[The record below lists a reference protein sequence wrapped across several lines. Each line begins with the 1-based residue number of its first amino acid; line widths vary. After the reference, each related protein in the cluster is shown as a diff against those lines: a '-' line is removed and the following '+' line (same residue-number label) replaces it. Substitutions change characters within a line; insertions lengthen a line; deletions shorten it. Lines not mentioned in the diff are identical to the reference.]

1 MKDRLFAQRHVRIKI
16 LMYTVFLLYGVIFFR
31 LFQLQVDQ
39 KYFLAE
45 KAQKQHHDVEVI
57 RPVRGIF
64 HDRNKKPL
72 VFNQKSWDIALI
84 PAQKKIDEK
93 SKKQLFEKYPEI
105 AKKLSAEK
113 WGSFCWL
120 ERQAS
125 SDKKELIEHV
135 IPAVVSFVSS
145 KRYYPY
151 EHSAHLLGF
160 TNIDGKGLAGL
171 ELLYSTTLAG
181 KTGKKVSMRQGKKSK
196 KTFNETV
203 VKPCLSGESI
213 LLTIDER
220 LQSVAYQVLSEKVDE
235 VQAEYGSVM
244 IVDPTSGEVLSMVSY
259 PSFDQHQVKKEDLEK
274 SINRATN
281 VSWEVGSVIKGLLAL
296 AALDEELVT
305 PDSLI
310 DCSCTTTKLGGI
322 TVKHTRN
329 MGKIPFGEVIQK
341 SNNIGVAKVGLQ
353 LHGRLYDH
361 YKKLGLGAKTA
372 LSFPGQD
379 AGYLRSPDHW
389 SRPTPVVLSFGY
401 EVSVTV
407 AQLAQAFSIIANNGV
422 KVPITLLMS
431 DSSGKNEQLY
441 RDSIVQDTKDILER
455 VGRRFGL
462 PGYRVMGKTG
472 TARLIKDGAY
482 SSQHHIYTFGGIVE
496 KGDYKRVIITMV
508 KEPEKKGLLAAQITA
523 PLFRV
528 IAERMVA
535 IEQANLF

>member
-1 MKDRLFAQRHVRIKI
+1 MKDSLFTQRHLRIKI
-16 LMYTVFLLYGVIFFR
+16 LIYTVFLFYGVIFIR

-45 KAQKQHHDVEVI
+45 KAQKQHHDSEVI
-57 RPVRGIF
+57 RPVRGVF
-64 HDRNKKPL
+64 YDRNKRPL

-84 PAQKKIDEK
+84 PVQKKIDEK

-105 AKKLSAEK
+105 AKKLAAEQ

-120 ERQAS
+120 ERQIS
-125 SDKKELIEHV
+125 EEKKEELEYLM
-135 IPAVVSFVSS
+135 PAVVSFVSS

-151 EHSAHLLGF
+151 SHSAHLLGF
-160 TNIDGKGLAGL
+160 TNIDGAGIAGL
-171 ELLYSTTLAG
+171 ELLYTKTLS
-181 KTGKKVSMRQGKKSK
+181 GKKGEKIVMRQGKKSK
-196 KTFNETV
+196 KTFDETV
-203 VKPCLSGESI
+203 VKPCLQGES
-213 LLTIDER
+213 LQLTIDER
-220 LQSVAYQVLSEKVDE
+220 LQVVVQKALSEKIEE
-235 VQAEYGSVM
+235 VEAAYGSVM
-244 IVDPTSGEVLSMVSY
+244 IVNPCSGEVLSMVSF
-259 PSFDQHQVKKEDLEK
+259 PSFNQHAITEKDLEK
-274 SINRATN
+274 SINLATN

-296 AALDEELVT
+296 AALDEEIVK
-305 PDSLI
+305 PDTLI

-322 TVKHTRN
+322 IVKHTRN

-341 SNNIGVAKVGLQ
+341 SNNIGVAKIGLQ
-353 LHGRLYDH
+353 LHDRLYDH
-361 YKKLGLGAKTA
+361 YKKLGLGLKTA

-379 AGYLRSPDHW
+379 AGCLRSPDHW
-389 SRPTPVVLSFGY
+389 SNPTPVVLSFGY

-407 AQLAQAFSIIANNGV
+407 SQLAQAFSIIANNGV

-431 DSSGKNEQLY
+431 GSSGKNEQLY

-472 TARLIKDGAY
+472 TARLIQNGTY
-482 SSQHHIYTFGGIVE
+482 SSRHHIYTFGGIVE

-523 PLFRV
+523 PLFRT

-535 IEQANLF
+535 IDDV